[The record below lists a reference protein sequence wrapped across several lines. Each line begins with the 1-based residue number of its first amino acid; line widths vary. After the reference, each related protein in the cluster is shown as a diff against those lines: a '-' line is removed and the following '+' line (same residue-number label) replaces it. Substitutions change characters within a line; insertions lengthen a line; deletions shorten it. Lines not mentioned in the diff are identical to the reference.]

1 MPAPPKKVYRDDWDT
16 GSHEAYEEKP
26 LYQPRV
32 KAKSGAVSGLL
43 RSLGGLL
50 IVGGIFW
57 GTYILSSGGDMA
69 ALTKAPG
76 PVHVCIAGVVLSV
89 LAKFLE

>member
-32 KAKSGAVSGLL
+32 KTRSRADNGFL
-43 RSLGGLL
+43 RSIGGLL

-57 GTYILSSGGDMA
+57 GTYLLSSGGDSA
-69 ALTKAPG
+69 ALTRFPG
-76 PVHVCIAGVVLSV
+76 PVYVCGAGGVFSILS
-89 LAKFLE
+89 KFL